1 MANKVLI
8 QQLLYQISLIFSL
21 LQTRLSFPY
30 DLEGVIDDW
39 VLLAFLVGNDFLP
52 KPPQHAHQTGVR
64 VCVCV
69 CVFLC
74 ACVSVCVCVC
84 VCVCFRV
91 GDALM
96 CIHLCMSLCVHSVF
110 NCTF

>member
-8 QQLLYQISLIFSL
+8 QQLLYQISIIFSL

-52 KPPQHAHQTGVR
+52 NLPNMHIKQ
-64 VCVCV
+64 
-69 CVFLC
+69 
-74 ACVSVCVCVC
+74 VCVCVC
-84 VCVCFRV
+84 VCACFCVRV
-91 GDALM
+91 
-96 CIHLCMSLCVHSVF
+96 
-110 NCTF
+110 